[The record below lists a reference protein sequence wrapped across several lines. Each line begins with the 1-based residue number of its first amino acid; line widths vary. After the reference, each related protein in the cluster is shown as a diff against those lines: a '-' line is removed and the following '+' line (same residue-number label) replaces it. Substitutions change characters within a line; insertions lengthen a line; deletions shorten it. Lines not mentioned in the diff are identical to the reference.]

1 MEGDRIPA
9 PLVQRYEAGQLLP
22 QDILGGIEAFAC
34 ATLGP
39 DHAAETWG
47 AREEPEAF
55 GTPAQIAA
63 LGCGYALDF
72 PWEHPERVRA
82 FDSVRRTVV
91 TVANPLA
98 ALVAEVTVEIG
109 RVQIDRFGIGV
120 LERIATYAFL
130 GPTVGGVPVPGFGVI
145 LGGPTGQTVTPAGP
159 GSASAVSD
167 PSPFPFP
174 AIGVDGVTSP
184 EIDLRFHLINYEF
197 SRQAHDDEPPW
208 FTGREQDIP
217 GVDVI
222 PPWNDMRYQWGAKYT
237 QGHQFVVGGHS
248 LLRLFCRI
256 RMSNFGSLEGAYLKL
271 VSRLAGFRQLA
282 GPWRAAEG
290 SALHRSW

>member
-47 AREEPEAF
+47 AREDPEAF
-55 GTPAQIAA
+55 KTPKQLAA
-63 LGCGYALDF
+63 LGCGYTLDF

-82 FDSVRRTVV
+82 FDSVRRTLVS
-91 TVANPLA
+91 TLNPGA
-98 ALVAEVTVEIG
+98 ALVREGAVELC
-109 RVQIDRFGIGV
+109 RVQVDRFGIGV
-120 LERIATYAFL
+120 LERIATYVRLIPTGF
-130 GPTVGGVPVPGFGVI
+130 GPPGVGVI
-145 LGGPTGQTVTPAGP
+145 LGGPTGQIAQEAGP
-159 GSASAVSD
+159 GVAAVVSD
-167 PSPFPFP
+167 PSPFPMP
-174 AIGVDGVTSP
+174 AEGANGTTQP
-184 EIDLRFHLINYEF
+184 GLDLRFHLINYEF

-208 FTGREQDIP
+208 FVGREQDIP

-222 PPWNDMRYQWGAKYT
+222 PPWSDMRYQWGAKYT

-248 LLRLFCRI
+248 LLRLFVRF
-256 RMSNFGSLEGAYLKL
+256 RLVDWGQVPGAQLKF
-271 VSRLAGFRQLA
+271 VTRLAGFRQLA